1 MEFDVH
7 PFGILA
13 CRALEYARITSRF
26 VSSMRASFILVS
38 HFTRGFWRHF
48 CDSRTQY
55 VFADAGCGESGN
67 QSGARNACDGHM
79 RYVWTTMPIL
89 SIKHVTTYR
98 YRQPVAF
105 GEHRIMLRPRDDED
119 QRLLQSALE
128 IRPKPRELAWG
139 RDRLGNHVAIAHF
152 DDRSDELRVVSTICL
167 EHTPNGFYEGDI
179 KDYARIYP
187 FSYIAEDWSRLRGF
201 ILPLSLEPE
210 LRRWSDQFF
219 RNGSADTHALLV
231 DMTQTIRRT
240 FRHVARHEKGIQ
252 DPIRTIALGT
262 GSCRDL
268 AMLMIAAL
276 RSRGIAARFVSG
288 YVHLAEEKHEDE
300 HQITGGNTHAWVQA
314 YVPGPGWV
322 DFDPSAGVVGNQNLI
337 RVAVVEHPREAIPLQ
352 GTWYGSASDHLAMQV
367 AVRVKAAL
375 KTELSCDPILN

>member
-1 MEFDVH
+1 MS
-7 PFGILA
+7 GT
-13 CRALEYARITSRF
+13 RICADQSRF
-26 VSSMRASFILVS
+26 VRLDACELYPGVAFYVV
-38 HFTRGFWRHF
+38 GFVRHF
-48 CDSRTQY
+48 RDLRTQY

-167 EHTPNGFYEGDI
+167 KHMPNGFYEADI

-187 FSYIAEDWSRLRGF
+187 FSYIAEDWSRLRRSFCRCRCSPNLDAGA
-201 ILPLSLEPE
+201 INSLGM
-210 LRRWSDQFF
+210 DQ
-219 RNGSADTHALLV
+219 
-231 DMTQTIRRT
+231 RT
-240 FRHVARHEKGIQ
+240 RMRCSS
-252 DPIRTIALGT
+252 T
-262 GSCRDL
+262 
-268 AMLMIAAL
+268 
-276 RSRGIAARFVSG
+276 
-288 YVHLAEEKHEDE
+288 
-300 HQITGGNTHAWVQA
+300 
-314 YVPGPGWV
+314 
-322 DFDPSAGVVGNQNLI
+322 
-337 RVAVVEHPREAIPLQ
+337 
-352 GTWYGSASDHLAMQV
+352 
-367 AVRVKAAL
+367 
-375 KTELSCDPILN
+375 